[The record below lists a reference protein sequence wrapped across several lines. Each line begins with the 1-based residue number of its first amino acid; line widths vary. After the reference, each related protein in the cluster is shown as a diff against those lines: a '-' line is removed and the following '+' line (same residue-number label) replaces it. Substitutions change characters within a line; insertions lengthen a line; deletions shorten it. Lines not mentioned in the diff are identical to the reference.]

1 MRSSLALVELAVVVL
16 TLMVV
21 LVLGGWWLA
30 FMAAVGAPWSFLW
43 RRPDNLVARVRRLI
57 IVVLYAEDN
66 SLGVANPLIIVS
78 EISGKLQLRS
88 GF

>member
-1 MRSSLALVELAVVVL
+1 MVVL

-30 FMAAVGAPWSFLW
+30 FMAAVGAPWSVLC
-43 RRPDNLVARVRRLI
+43 RMPDNLVARVCRLI
-57 IVVLYAEDN
+57 MVVLYTEDN

-88 GF
+88 GS